1 MPMETP
7 TAKFIVLEGSSG
19 SGKSTL
25 NLALTNR
32 LKDLGHNVLS
42 TREPTDNFNRDDENT
57 KSGYSLY
64 ELFLKDRIEHV
75 NDEIIP
81 CLKGNITIICDRY
94 IPSTLTYQCIEGV
107 SFEKVFCDNISFPV
121 PDLTVFL
128 DVSFEELTRRISERE
143 ETTRFEKLE
152 FRKLEIEQY
161 RIVSQQLHKKGWNV
175 INLINEDVVIEDLVD
190 LIITKL

>member
-1 MPMETP
+1 MANPNS
-7 TAKFIVLEGSSG
+7 KFIVLEGTSG

-32 LKDLGHNVLS
+32 LKSLGHTVLS
-42 TREPTDNFNRDDENT
+42 TREPTDNFNRNNENT

-81 CLKGNITIICDRY
+81 CLKDNTTIICDRY

-107 SFEKVFCDNISFPV
+107 SFEKVFYDNISFPV
-121 PDLTVFL
+121 PDLTIFL

-161 RIVSQQLHKKGWNV
+161 RHVSQQLQKKGWNV
-175 INLINEDVVIEDLVD
+175 MNVKNEDVDIQVIVD
-190 LIITKL
+190 LILLKL